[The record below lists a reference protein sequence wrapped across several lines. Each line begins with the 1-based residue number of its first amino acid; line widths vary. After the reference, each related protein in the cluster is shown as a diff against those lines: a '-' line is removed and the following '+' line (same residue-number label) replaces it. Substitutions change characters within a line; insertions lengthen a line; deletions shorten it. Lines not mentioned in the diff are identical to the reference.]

1 MLAVVELPVG
11 LHGADFVLFP
21 RFLLCFFLFFFPLGL
36 MSTSGSLSLS
46 VFSSLLPLEANG

>member
-21 RFLLCFFLFFFPLGL
+21 RFLLCFFLLFFPLGL

>member
-11 LHGADFVLFP
+11 LRGANFVLFP
-21 RFLLCFFLFFFPLGL
+21 HFLLCFFFLSLGL

>member
-1 MLAVVELPVG
+1 MLAVLELPVG
-11 LHGADFVLFP
+11 LRGANFVLFP
-21 RFLLCFFLFFFPLGL
+21 HFLLCFFFFPLGL

>member
-11 LHGADFVLFP
+11 LRGANFVLFP
-21 RFLLCFFLFFFPLGL
+21 QFLLCFFFLPLGL